1 MKPPLLLIGHGA
13 HDDTGAAEFGRF
25 VHRLRCRLDQV
36 AADVSGG
43 FVAKGRPSLNDSV
56 ASLLARGHHRLVT
69 VPLALG
75 DNGDIPA
82 EIARAQVMHP
92 TLSCDLARP
101 LDASPQ
107 VLGLMAERLADALA
121 EMPRLA
127 SVTVGDEHG
136 EAAWEP
142 ISPAE
147 TAVVLVGHGS
157 PDTAANAE
165 VHRVSR
171 LFWETH
177 AADLLTVETA
187 YVSDAPPSVAQGIER
202 CRRLGAK
209 RVVVLPYLLF
219 AGGVLERIWAEALAY
234 AAGHID
240 LDVRCAEVIG
250 DCEGLADLIIDRY
263 EQALHAASP
272 WPSHQ
277 NGTPFALRTPFNADT
292 AAFAPD
298 APFDADSAAF
308 DADTLFEADT
318 AFKADTAFDADT
330 AFKADT
336 AFESDTAFEANT
348 AAFGADTAAFRAVE
362 GELPAFTDPVEAVLD
377 PADEPLSL
385 EELDSLPAPEIL
397 EDPTAPVLRGDD
409 VLREDDPLRG
419 DDVLGGDEPPV
430 RRLTRDQPTLAE
442 GLV

>member
-36 AADVSGG
+36 VADVSGG
-43 FVAKGRPSLNDSV
+43 FVAKGRPSLSDSV
-56 ASLLARGHHRLVT
+56 ASLVTRGHHRLVA
-69 VPLALG
+69 VPLVLG
-75 DNGDIPA
+75 DSDDVPA
-82 EIARAQVMHP
+82 AIARARVAHP
-92 TLSCDLARP
+92 ILTCEYGPALG
-101 LDASPQ
+101 ASPQ
-107 VLGLMAERLADALA
+107 VLALMAERLADALA

-127 SVTVGDEHG
+127 SVSVTGEHG
-136 EAAWEP
+136 EAPWEP
-142 ISPAE
+142 VSPAE

-157 PDTAANAE
+157 SDTRANAD

-177 AADLLTVETA
+177 APELLTVETA
-187 YVSDAPPSVAQGIER
+187 YVADAPPSVAQGIER

-263 EQALHAASP
+263 EQVLLAAEPPACEPGSDGAEP
-272 WPSHQ
+272 LAGREP
-277 NGTPFALRTPFNADT
+277 LVDT
-292 AAFAPD
+292 
-298 APFDADSAAF
+298 
-308 DADTLFEADT
+308 E
-318 AFKADTAFDADT
+318 
-330 AFKADT
+330 
-336 AFESDTAFEANT
+336 
-348 AAFGADTAAFRAVE
+348 
-362 GELPAFTDPVEAVLD
+362 
-377 PADEPLSL
+377 DEPLGAVESWRLDAGERVLGIAGPAVPEQELLEAVGEQLSL
-385 EELDSLPAPEIL
+385 EGFEPARGAEALNASRAAVAADSPEGAESLDLVGSVNGVASLGAADQDLLAPARPSVRML
-397 EDPTAPVLRGDD
+397 PR
-409 VLREDDPLRG
+409 
-419 DDVLGGDEPPV
+419 DEAAMA
-430 RRLTRDQPTLAE
+430 D

>member
-25 VHRLRCRLDQV
+25 VHRLRCRLDQLV
-36 AADVSGG
+36 ADVSGG
-43 FVAKGRPSLNDSV
+43 FVAKGRPSLGESV
-56 ASLLARGHHRLVT
+56 ASLVARGHHRLVA

-75 DNGDIPA
+75 DRGDIPDA
-82 EIARAQVMHP
+82 IARAQAVHP
-92 TLSCDLARP
+92 TLTCDFGRA

-107 VLGLMAERLADALA
+107 VLALMAERLADALA

-127 SVTVGDEHG
+127 AVSLADEHG
-136 EAAWEP
+136 DASWEP
-142 ISPAE
+142 VSPAE

-157 PDTAANAE
+157 AETAANAE

-177 AADLLTVETA
+177 APELLTVETA
-187 YVSDAPPSVAQGIER
+187 YVADAPPSVAQGIER

-263 EQALHAASP
+263 EETLTTADPPTPPLNGAEPLAGAEPLVDVESLGGTGSLDGTALLTGVQSLESAETLNDVEILSGVQALEEDG
-272 WPSHQ
+272 Q
-277 NGTPFALRTPFNADT
+277 EGTRV
-292 AAFAPD
+292 
-298 APFDADSAAF
+298 
-308 DADTLFEADT
+308 
-318 AFKADTAFDADT
+318 
-330 AFKADT
+330 
-336 AFESDTAFEANT
+336 
-348 AAFGADTAAFRAVE
+348 GQ
-362 GELPAFTDPVEAVLD
+362 
-377 PADEPLSL
+377 
-385 EELDSLPAPEIL
+385 
-397 EDPTAPVLRGDD
+397 
-409 VLREDDPLRG
+409 
-419 DDVLGGDEPPV
+419 PPV
-430 RRLTRDQPTLAE
+430 RRLPSDEAAMAD